1 MKYLKN
7 KLLLYISL
15 LLAFTIL
22 SLSAISSILYYKSSM
37 SQEEE
42 TSSEMVAAYSQSLNI
57 VMKSYRSSIQAVAAR
72 SELTNPELSQ
82 QALQQYLALEA
93 DQNGFDYLAIADSR
107 GNNTHGDELADQT
120 FFASAQSGETYI
132 SSPVLNSS
140 QKLVLFVAATIP
152 DTNEVLYGEFPYTVL
167 SDVLNQMKIGDNGFA
182 FGINADGYTVLHPD
196 EDTIINPVN
205 YFELAEKD
213 PSYKPTADLVE
224 RMISGE
230 MGIGYS
236 YYNGEHHMV
245 GFTPLDGPEGWSI
258 AVGRPV
264 TQVEQNLRTTLVLCV
279 GAGIVLL
286 LISIFFTGIF
296 SRKITRPIVL
306 ATQRIERLEQG
317 DLHSEVEQVKGKD
330 EGARLLLAIQNTI
343 RSIQAYIG
351 DISGILR
358 SVASKDLTA
367 TSKVEYAG
375 DFVPIQTALEQI
387 MQSLN
392 ATLEQISQS
401 SAQVRSGA
409 EQVALGGQNL
419 AENSSEQ
426 ASAAERVENSL
437 ELVSKQIQETAQNS
451 VSMQNMTQTALEE
464 TQSGR
469 EKMQEMLAAMQNIDD
484 FSKKIQSIIHY
495 IDDISA
501 QTNILA
507 LNAAVEAARAGE
519 AGKGF
524 SVVADEV
531 RQLASK
537 SAEAA
542 KNTAELIDSTL
553 ASVETGKQ
561 TAEGTAQAFQKI
573 VEQNSSV
580 GALVDEVAKSLNS
593 QAQSVSEL
601 SQGVRQI
608 SDATQANSATAE
620 QSAATSEELLGQM
633 QMLDDMVSEFK
644 TTG

>member
-15 LLAFTIL
+15 MLACTIL
-22 SLSAISSILYYKSSM
+22 ALTAISSVLYYKSSM
-37 SQEEE
+37 SQEEK
-42 TSSEMVAAYSQSLNI
+42 TSAQLVSAYSQSLNI
-57 VMKSYRSSIQAVAAR
+57 VMESYRSAIQTKAAQ
-72 SELTNPELSQ
+72 SELTDPDLSE
-82 QALQQYLALEA
+82 QARQQYLAQEA
-93 DQNGFDYLAIADSR
+93 AQNGFDYLGIADAQGS
-107 GNNTHGDELADQT
+107 NSHGDTLADQT
-120 FFASAQSGETYI
+120 FFEAAKGGQPYL

-140 QKLVLFVAATIP
+140 QKLVLYVAAAIP
-152 DTNEVLYGEFPYTVL
+152 GTDELLYGEFPYTAF
-167 SDVLNQMKIGDNGFA
+167 SDVLDQIKIGDDGYA
-182 FGINADGYTVLHPD
+182 FGIDAEGYTVLHPN
-196 EDTIINPVN
+196 EDNIANPVN

-213 PSYKPTADLVE
+213 PSYEPTAAMFK

-230 MGIGYS
+230 TGIGYS
-236 YYNGEHHMV
+236 YYNGVHRMV

-258 AVGRPV
+258 AVTRPV
-264 TQVEQNLRTTLVLCV
+264 TQVEQNLRTTLVFCV
-279 GAGIVLL
+279 GTGIVLL
-286 LISIFFTGIF
+286 LISIVFTGIF

-306 ATQRIERLEQG
+306 ATQRIEQLEQG
-317 DLHSEVEQVKGKD
+317 DLVSEVTQVKGKD
-330 EGARLLLAIQNTI
+330 EGARLMLSIQNTI
-343 RSIQAYIG
+343 RRIQSYIG
-351 DISGILR
+351 DISNILH
-358 SVASKDLTA
+358 SIASKDLTV
-367 TSKVEYAG
+367 TSEVEYAG
-375 DFVPIQTALEQI
+375 DFMPLQTALEQI
-387 MQSLN
+387 VQSLN

-419 AENSSEQ
+419 AENSSAQ
-426 ASAAERVENSL
+426 ASAAERVEQSL
-437 ELVSKQIQETAQNS
+437 ELVLRQIQETAQHS
-451 VSMQNMTQTALEE
+451 VSMQDMTQTALQE

-469 EKMQEMLAAMQNIDD
+469 EKMQQMLTAMQNIDD

-495 IDDISA
+495 IDEISA

-542 KNTAELIDSTL
+542 KNTAELIENTL
-553 ASVETGKQ
+553 SSVDVGKQ
-561 TAEGTAQAFQKI
+561 TAEGAAQAFQKI
-573 VEQNSSV
+573 VEQTSSV
-580 GALVDEVAKSLNS
+580 GTLVDEVAKSLNR

-601 SQGVRQI
+601 SEGVRQI

-644 TTG
+644 TV

>member
-22 SLSAISSILYYKSSM
+22 SLTAISSILYYRSSM
-37 SQEEE
+37 SQEEK
-42 TSSEMVAAYSQSLNI
+42 TSSELVSAYSQSLNL
-57 VMKSYRSSIQAVAAR
+57 VMESYRSAIQGIAAR
-72 SELTNPELSQ
+72 SELTNPELSER
-82 QALQQYLALEA
+82 ARQQYLTQEA
-93 DQNGFDYLAIADSR
+93 DQNGFDYLGIADMQGVNTR
-107 GNNTHGDELADQT
+107 GDKLADQT
-120 FFASAQSGETYI
+120 FFQEAKSGQAYI

-152 DTNEVLYGEFPYTVL
+152 NTNELLYGEFPYTAF
-167 SDVLNQMKIGDNGFA
+167 SDILNQIKIGENGYA

-196 EDTIINPVN
+196 KDNVANPVN

-213 PSYKPTADLVE
+213 TSYKPTAAMFQ

-230 MGIGYS
+230 TGIGYS
-236 YYNGEHHMV
+236 YYNGIHRMV

-258 AVGRPV
+258 AVTRPV
-264 TQVEQNLRTTLVLCV
+264 TQVEQNLRTTMAFCV
-279 GAGIVLL
+279 GTGIALL
-286 LISIFFTGIF
+286 LISIVFTGIF
-296 SRKITRPIVL
+296 SRKITRPIDL

-317 DLHSEVEQVKGKD
+317 DLKSEVAQVKGKD
-330 EGARLLLAIQNTI
+330 EGARLMLAIQNTI
-343 RSIQAYIG
+343 RRMQTYIA
-351 DISGILR
+351 DITDILR
-358 SVASKDLTA
+358 SVASKDLTV
-367 TSKVEYAG
+367 TSQVEYAG
-375 DFVPIQTALEQI
+375 DFMPLQTALEQI
-387 MQSLN
+387 VQSLN

-401 SAQVRSGA
+401 STQVRSGA

-419 AENSSEQ
+419 AQNSSEQ

-437 ELVSKQIQETAQNS
+437 ELVSKQIGETAQHS
-451 VSMQNMTQTALEE
+451 VSMQNMTQTALQE

-553 ASVETGKQ
+553 VSVETGKQ
-561 TAEGTAQAFQKI
+561 TAAGAAQAFQKI
-573 VEQNSSV
+573 VEQTSSV
-580 GALVDEVAKSLNS
+580 SALVNEVAKSLSS
-593 QAQSVSEL
+593 QEQSVSEL

-608 SDATQANSATAE
+608 SEATQSNSATAE

-644 TTG
+644 TV